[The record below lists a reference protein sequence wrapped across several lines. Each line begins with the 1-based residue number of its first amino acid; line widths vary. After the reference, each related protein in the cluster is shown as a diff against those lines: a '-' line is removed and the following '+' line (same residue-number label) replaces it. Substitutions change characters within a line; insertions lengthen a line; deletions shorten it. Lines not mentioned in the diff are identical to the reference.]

1 MQTFLPHPD
10 FAESAK
16 VLDYRRLGKQR
27 VEVLQLLKAIRSGPI
42 QVFDPILSNWFGQH
56 GYGGPEGKVYTMSRA
71 TPWHNHPAAKMWRGY
86 ENALVSYG
94 LDCCAEWIERGYKD
108 TCMGK
113 IESYWDGTANQD
125 QPPWL
130 GNPDFHAA
138 HRSNLLRKD
147 PIHYGQEGWTEPNDL
162 PYIWPV

>member
-1 MQTFLPHPD
+1 MQTFLPYPD

-27 VEVLQLLKAIRSGPI
+27 VEVLQLLKALH
-42 QVFDPILSNWFGQH
+42 D
-56 GYGGPEGKVYTMSRA
+56 GPEQSVYTINGAQRIRK
-71 TPWHNHPAAKMWRGY
+71 TPWYNHPAAKMWRGY

-108 TCMGK
+108 TCMVK
-113 IESYWDGTANQD
+113 IDAYWNHDANQD

-130 GNPDFHAA
+130 GNEDFHAA

-147 PIHYGQEGWTEPNDL
+147 PVHYGQFGWTEPNDL
-162 PYIWPV
+162 PYIWPEV